1 MKLRFPLVL
10 AAAALAAP
18 ALAQFE
24 APQPSPKATLT
35 QRVGLTDVTISYS
48 RPSVKGRA
56 IWGALVPLDKPWRTG
71 ANAAT
76 TITFSDDVTVE
87 GQKLAAG
94 TYSIVTIPG
103 KDEWTVIFNNDT
115 KLWWE
120 TEYDAAKDALRVKA
134 KPQAV
139 GMVETLHIGFPSIGA
154 TSAVL
159 AIEWEKV
166 SVPVTIGVDV
176 DAKLKKA
183 LAAVEASAWQA
194 PLDGRP
200 LLLRAGG
207 EPPRGLEA
215 PRQVDRGEPEL
226 GERLPQ
232 GPRSTPTRGRSPRPS
247 RPARR
252 PSPSPRP
259 TPPSRTSP
267 LSRRRSASGR
277 RRRSKSPRHERGTNA
292 GRKARV
298 LVPTGAP

>member
-1 MKLRFPLVL
+1 MKLHFPLVL
-10 AAAALAAP
+10 VAAALAAP
-18 ALAQFE
+18 ALAQLE

-48 RPSVKGRA
+48 RPSVKKRA
-56 IWGALVPLDKPWRTG
+56 IWGELVPFDKPWRTG

-103 KDEWTVIFNNDT
+103 KAEWTLIFNNDT

-134 KPQAV
+134 KPQAAE
-139 GMVETLHIGFPSIGA
+139 MVETLHIGFPSIGA

-166 SVPVTIGVDV
+166 VVPVTIAVDV

-183 LAAVEASAWQA
+183 LGTVEASAWQ
-194 PLDGRP
+194 
-200 LLLRAGG
+200 
-207 EPPRGLEA
+207 
-215 PRQVDRGEPEL
+215 
-226 GERLPQ
+226 
-232 GPRSTPTRGRSPRPS
+232 
-247 RPARR
+247 
-252 PSPSPRP
+252 
-259 TPPSRTSP
+259 SP
-267 LSRRRSASGR
+267 LAAARYYF
-277 RRRSKSPRHERGTNA
+277 EQA
-292 GRKARV
+292 GNRPEGWKYLDTSIAVNRNWANVSRKARFYAEEGKV
-298 LVPTGAP
+298 AEAVKTGEEALALAKADPAKPNVTAFEKTVGEWKAKAK

>member
-1 MKLRFPLVL
+1 MKLQFPLVL
-10 AAAALAAP
+10 AAALAAP
-18 ALAQFE
+18 AFAQFE

-134 KPQAV
+134 KPQV
-139 GMVETLHIGFPSIGA
+139 TEMVETLHIGFPSIGS

-159 AIEWEKV
+159 AIEWDKV
-166 SVPVTIGVDV
+166 RVPVTVGVDV
-176 DAKLKKA
+176 DAKMRKSI
-183 LAAVEASAWQA
+183 AAADTASWQA
-194 PLDGRP
+194 PMMAARYYFEQKKDRVEAWKWLDKSI
-200 LLLRAGG
+200 A
-207 EPPRGLEA
+207 A
-215 PRQVDRGEPEL
+215 NKNW
-226 GERLPQ
+226 
-232 GPRSTPTRGRSPRPS
+232 
-247 RPARR
+247 AN
-252 PSPSPRP
+252 
-259 TPPSRTSP
+259 
-267 LSRRRSASGR
+267 LS
-277 RRRSKSPRHERGTNA
+277 
-292 GRKARV
+292 RKARFLEEEGKTAEAV
-298 LVPTGAP
+298 KFGEEALALAKADPAKPNVNAFEKTVGEWKAK

>member
-1 MKLRFPLVL
+1 MKFHVSLVL

-134 KPQAV
+134 KPQV
-139 GMVETLHIGFPSIGA
+139 TEMVETLHIGFPSIGS

-159 AIEWEKV
+159 AIEWDKV
-166 SVPVTIGVDV
+166 RVPVTVGVDV
-176 DAKLKKA
+176 DAKMRKSI
-183 LAAVEASAWQA
+183 AAADTASWQA
-194 PLDGRP
+194 PMMAARYYFEQKKDRVEAWKWLDKSI
-200 LLLRAGG
+200 A
-207 EPPRGLEA
+207 A
-215 PRQVDRGEPEL
+215 NKNW
-226 GERLPQ
+226 
-232 GPRSTPTRGRSPRPS
+232 
-247 RPARR
+247 AN
-252 PSPSPRP
+252 
-259 TPPSRTSP
+259 
-267 LSRRRSASGR
+267 LS
-277 RRRSKSPRHERGTNA
+277 
-292 GRKARV
+292 RKARFLEEEGKTAEAV
-298 LVPTGAP
+298 KFGEEALALAKADPAKPNVAAFEKTVGEWKAKAK

>member
-1 MKLRFPLVL
+1 MKFRFPIVL

-24 APQPSPKATLT
+24 VPQPSPKATLT

-76 TITFSDDVTVE
+76 TITFSDAVTVE

-139 GMVETLHIGFPSIGA
+139 GMVETFQIGFPSVGA
-154 TSAVL
+154 TKAVM

-176 DAKLKKA
+176 DAKLNKA
-183 LAAVEASAWQA
+183 LGAVEASAWQ
-194 PLDGRP
+194 
-200 LLLRAGG
+200 
-207 EPPRGLEA
+207 
-215 PRQVDRGEPEL
+215 
-226 GERLPQ
+226 
-232 GPRSTPTRGRSPRPS
+232 
-247 RPARR
+247 
-252 PSPSPRP
+252 
-259 TPPSRTSP
+259 SP
-267 LSRRRSASGR
+267 LATARYYFEQAGNRPEGWKYLD
-277 RRRSKSPRHERGTNA
+277 KSIAANRNWA
-292 GRKARV
+292 NVSRKARFYAEEGKV
-298 LVPTGAP
+298 AEAVKFGDEALALAKADPAKPNVTAFEKTVGEWKAKAK